1 MRQYLAGSA
10 GRQADIS
17 IPAGP
22 AAGASNLTLR
32 VQVLNFLS
40 PRVSSSDVTIV
51 RGGQPVPRVFILGGR
66 LMEASSLRPVVLQ
79 TRVIASPCLDASV
92 QQDRI
97 RWQMTRARP
106 TDGVSAPSLA
116 IRDIPDSVLAGY
128 RLQLGRVLSIPAGVL
143 QAGRT
148 VTLRATVTHRLL
160 TGGTKIAVSSSA
172 SVDIVARPSG
182 VRASVSGGSRRAIH
196 FDSGL
201 VLDGR
206 ASADLDVTG
215 RPLSLTW
222 ACRLVAANLTTQSD
236 VLSALEAVQSLTAS
250 FASGSDCSLASASGQ
265 LPLNLT

>member
-1 MRQYLAGSA
+1 VRQYLAGSA

-160 TGGTKIAVSSSA
+160 TGGTKTVSSSA